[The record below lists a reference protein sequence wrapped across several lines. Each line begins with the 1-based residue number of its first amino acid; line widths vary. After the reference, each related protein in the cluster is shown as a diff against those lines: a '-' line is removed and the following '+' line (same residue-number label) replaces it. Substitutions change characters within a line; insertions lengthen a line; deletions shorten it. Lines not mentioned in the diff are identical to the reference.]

1 MNSLIS
7 KVYTLNSP
15 KDLILKDEVMEV
27 GKYNDDYI
35 IGETIYSCV
44 SPGTEVAAYAGMT
57 ALRPGNPY
65 PRIVGYCNV
74 AEVIEVGVDVKGV
87 FVGDYILTFQSHRNK
102 FAISSNDFY
111 LRLSQNIDPKYAC
124 TAYLFHLGYHSL
136 ITGEVKQGHTVGIIG
151 AGVLGISTSLMSDV
165 AGANTYLF
173 TNQKDVSTKQNFKH
187 IKCIGKSEEELS
199 KVDSEVYETG
209 FDIIV
214 NTSNSWDDW
223 HLALKL
229 ARKGGVI
236 VNLGF
241 PGRGQQLPT
250 FNPLDPQ
257 YVYTKNLTIKAL
269 SFINESEVQP
279 HDIRFN
285 MKRNL
290 QYIVGLFNS
299 GKLNPKELLTDE
311 INFTELETQYKKYL
325 ERKTQMLSTLI
336 TWKI

>member
-15 KDLILKDEVMEV
+15 KDLILKDEVIEV

-57 ALRPGNPY
+57 PLRPGNPY

-74 AEVIEVGVDVKGV
+74 AEVIEIGVDVKGV
-87 FVGDYILTFQSHRNK
+87 LVGDYILTFQSHRDK

-111 LRLSQNIDPKYAC
+111 LRLSQNIDLKYAC

-151 AGVLGISTSLMSDV
+151 AGVLGVSTALMSNV

-173 TNQKDVSTKQNFKH
+173 TNQKDVSTKQNLKY

-241 PGRGQQLPT
+241 PGRGQQLPK

-279 HDIRFN
+279 HDVRFN

-325 ERKTQMLSTLI
+325 ERKTQMLSSLI
-336 TWKI
+336 TWKS

>member
-1 MNSLIS
+1 MSSLIS
-7 KVYTLNSP
+7 KVYTLNSS
-15 KDLILKDEVMEV
+15 KDLILKEEVIEI

-35 IGETIYSCV
+35 IAETIYSCI

-57 ALRPGNPY
+57 PLRPGNPY
-65 PRIVGYCNV
+65 PRLVGYCNV
-74 AEVIEVGVDVKGV
+74 AEVIETGKNVKDVL
-87 FVGDYILTFQSHRNK
+87 VGDHILTFQSHRDK
-102 FAISSNDFY
+102 FVISSNDFY
-111 LRLSQNIDPKYAC
+111 LVLSQNIDLKYAC

-151 AGVLGISTSLMSDV
+151 AGVLGVSAALMSNV

-173 TNQKDVSTKQNFKH
+173 TNQKHVSTKQKLNY

-199 KVDSEVYETG
+199 KAVSEAYETG

-223 HLALKL
+223 SLALRL

-236 VNLGF
+236 VNIGF
-241 PGRGQQLPT
+241 PGRGQQPPM

-257 YVYTKNLTIKAL
+257 YVYTKNLTIRAL
-269 SFINESEVQP
+269 SFINESEVEP
-279 HDIRFN
+279 HDIRFS

-290 QYIVGLFNS
+290 QYILGLFNS
-299 GKLNPKELLTDE
+299 GKLDPKELLTEE
-311 INFTELETQYKKYL
+311 INFLELEKQYQKYL
-325 ERKTQMLSTLI
+325 ERKSRMLSSLI
-336 TWKI
+336 TWKS